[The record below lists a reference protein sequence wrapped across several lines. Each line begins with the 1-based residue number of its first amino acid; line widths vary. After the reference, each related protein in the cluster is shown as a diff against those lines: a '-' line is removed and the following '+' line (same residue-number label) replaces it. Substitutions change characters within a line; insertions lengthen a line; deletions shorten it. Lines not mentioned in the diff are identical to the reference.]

1 MIKPSS
7 NYRVEEDR
15 EPNSHTRIHYTD
27 DLLNSIDNVLVYRCV
42 LMLKEAFDDRSANL
56 DISQDNVMHLI
67 YYSDYLNIFSIK
79 KAQDMNQQ

>member
-42 LMLKEAFDDRSANL
+42 LMLKEAFDDRSENL
-56 DISQDNVMHLI
+56 DISQDNVIDLI
-67 YYSDYLNIFSIK
+67 YYSDDLNMFSK